1 MKGGV
6 IVECMHSEVVPEWW
20 VDLVIVLRT
29 DNTKLYDR
37 LEKRGCVICR
47 DAAPELTSGLA
58 RRYKPAKIQE
68 NVQYEIFGESAEEA
82 FNAHE
87 SWVVKAMQSDTV

>member
-37 LEKRGCVICR
+37 LEKRGCVISR
-47 DAAPELTSGLA
+47 NVAPKLKNGLE
-58 RRYKPAKIQE
+58 Q
-68 NVQYEIFGESAEEA
+68 V
-82 FNAHE
+82 
-87 SWVVKAMQSDTV
+87 